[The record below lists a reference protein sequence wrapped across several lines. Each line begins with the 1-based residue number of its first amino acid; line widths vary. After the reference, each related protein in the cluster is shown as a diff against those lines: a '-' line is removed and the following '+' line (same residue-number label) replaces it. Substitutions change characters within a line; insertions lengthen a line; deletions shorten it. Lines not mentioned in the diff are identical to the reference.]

1 MSSRYA
7 LSGAHVLIV
16 EDDHVLAVTLAS
28 VLEHEGATISG
39 VCGSHRTAMDVI
51 AKRLPSL
58 ALLDVNI
65 IGGTSFELAHW
76 LGEHH
81 VPFAFVTGEP
91 LACIPTDLAHLGYLS
106 KPASG
111 LDVRALARR
120 LWAAAAR

>member
-1 MSSRYA
+1 MPIRYG
-7 LSGAHVLIV
+7 LTGAHVLVV

-28 VLEHEGATISG
+28 VLEHEGATIAG
-39 VCGSHRTAMDVI
+39 PCGSHRMAMDVI

-65 IGGTSFELAHW
+65 IGGTSFELAEW
-76 LGEHH
+76 LGQRH

-91 LACIPTDLAHLGYLS
+91 LDSIPFRLTHMGYLR

-111 LDVRALARR
+111 VDLRALAQR
-120 LWAAAAR
+120 LWAAALH

>member
-1 MSSRYA
+1 MASQYA
-7 LSGAHVLIV
+7 LSGAHVLVV

-28 VLEHEGATISG
+28 VLEHEGATIAG
-39 VCGSHRTAMDVI
+39 ACGSHRTAMDII
-51 AKRLPSL
+51 ANRLPSL

-65 IGGTSFELAHW
+65 IGGTSFELAQW

-81 VPFAFVTGEP
+81 VPFAFITGEP
-91 LACIPTDLAHLGYLS
+91 LVCIPAGLAHLGYLS

>member
-1 MSSRYA
+1 MSIRYG
-7 LSGAHVLIV
+7 LTGAHVLVV

-28 VLEHEGATISG
+28 VLEHEGATIAG
-39 VCGSHRTAMDVI
+39 ACGSHRAAMDII

-65 IGGTSFELAHW
+65 IGGTSFALAEW

-81 VPFAFVTGEP
+81 VPFAFITGEP
-91 LACIPTDLAHLGYLS
+91 LDSIPFRLPHMGYLR

-111 LDVRALARR
+111 VDVRALAQR
-120 LWAAAAR
+120 LWAAATH